1 MISAI
6 CGPLG
11 SGKSFYACN
20 YLFKFCKYDELYNE
34 YSIDSNVLIISN
46 IEGLKVKHWDLQ
58 NCIEKHGGV
67 LKSFF
72 SIANFENIM
81 KTTGKNHVILCI
93 DEAHVLFDSK
103 YYDKDVYEF
112 FAYSRH
118 IGLDIILM
126 SQGMQSMSRMFN
138 PLLEFVVNARPRS
151 KQILNNMSYH
161 FTDLK
166 GCFLYSKSLMKN
178 KLVFGMYKSF
188 RVDEKQKPKN
198 AILHWA
204 VVVVVLLCVAGGLFK
219 TALAM
224 VANKA
229 KPENARKQTSA
240 TARLVQTSVAPVAA
254 VPVFKPVSSVRV
266 PVVPPVPLSVAPVAI
281 SSALPD
287 NLPRVIGLVGDVN
300 GKNTKYLL
308 STGQIVTCKKSLNI
322 SDIYIR

>member
-6 CGPLG
+6 VGSLG

-20 YLFKFCKYDELYNE
+20 YLFKFVKHDDLYSE
-34 YSIDSNVLIISN
+34 YIVDSNVLIIAN
-46 IEGLKVKHWDLQ
+46 IEGLKIKHWDLDE
-58 NCIEKHGGV
+58 CIKKHNGD
-67 LKSFF
+67 LKKFF

-126 SQGMQSMSRMFN
+126 TQGMQSMSRMFN
-138 PLLEFVVNARPRS
+138 PLLEFIVNAVPRS
-151 KQILNNMSYH
+151 KQILNNMSYK
-161 FTDLK
+161 FTDLR
-166 GCFLYSKSLMKN
+166 GNYLYSKTLAKN

-198 AILHWA
+198 AVLHW
-204 VVVVVLLCVAGGLFK
+204 VVITVLFLVVAGGLFK

-229 KPENARKQTSA
+229 KPENTKKQVSPSAARYAASA
-240 TARLVQTSVAPVAA
+240 VPSA
-254 VPVFKPVSSVRV
+254 VPVMRPMSSVRV
-266 PVVPPVPLSVAPVAI
+266 PVGTSLSAVALASPQQTMPVV
-281 SSALPD
+281 D
-287 NLPRVIGLVGDVN
+287 LPRVIGLVGDTN

-308 STGQIVTCKKSLNI
+308 SSGQITTCKRSLNI
-322 SDIYIR
+322 GDIYIR

>member
-6 CGPLG
+6 VGPLG

-20 YLFKFCKYDELYNE
+20 YLWKFVKHDDLYSE
-34 YSIDSNVLIISN
+34 YTVDSNVLIISN
-46 IEGLKVKHWDLQ
+46 IEGLKIKHWSLDE
-58 NCIEKHGGV
+58 CIKKHGGV
-67 LKSFF
+67 MKNFF
-72 SIANFENIM
+72 SIANFESIM
-81 KTTGKNHVILCI
+81 KATNKNHVILCI
-93 DEAHVLFDSK
+93 DEAHTLFDSK

-138 PLLEFVVNARPRS
+138 PLLEFVVNAKPRS
-151 KQILNNMSYH
+151 KQILNNMSYT

-166 GCFLYSKSLMKN
+166 GTFLYSKTLMKN

-198 AILHWA
+198 AVLHWIIITVVFLA
-204 VVVVVLLCVAGGLFK
+204 VAAGLFK

-229 KPENARKQTSA
+229 KPENARKQVAPSASRFASAVPAVVPAIQSPVTSA
-240 TARLVQTSVAPVAA
+240 RLPVASPVPVA
-254 VPVFKPVSSVRV
+254 VPLVAVSSVV
-266 PVVPPVPLSVAPVAI
+266 
-281 SSALPD
+281 PD
-287 NLPRVIGLVGDVN
+287 NVPRVIGLVGDVS

-308 STGQIVTCKKSLNI
+308 STGQITTCKRSLNI
-322 SDIYIR
+322 GDIYIR